1 MHKYEPVIQSKR
13 SEKRLELLKAIAIV
27 ITVLLI
33 GVFLTGCAN
42 VKTEKPRE
50 NCRYTA
56 EFYGDFVECTIKLD
70 ELQGEYK

>member
-1 MHKYEPVIQSKR
+1 MT
-13 SEKRLELLKAIAIV
+13 L
-27 ITVLLI
+27 LLI
-33 GVFLTGCAN
+33 SVFLTGCAN
-42 VKTEKPRE
+42 IKTQKPRE